1 MRHRVL
7 LDWVSLT
14 QEIGVG
20 DVGKMAVVGPVE
32 MKPLSRDGPKKILLL
47 LFDSF

>member
-20 DVGKMAVVGPVE
+20 DVGKMAVVGLVK
-32 MKPLSRDGPKKILLL
+32 MKPLSRDGTKKILLL